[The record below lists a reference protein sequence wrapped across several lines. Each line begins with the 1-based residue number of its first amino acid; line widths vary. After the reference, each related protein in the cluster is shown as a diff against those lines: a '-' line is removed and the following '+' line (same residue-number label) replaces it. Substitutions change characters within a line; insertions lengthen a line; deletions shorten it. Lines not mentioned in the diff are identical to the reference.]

1 MQKAEILPKIR
12 KREIPKETRV
22 EILTQIRATMEKM
35 EISRMEIPRAMG
47 AMVTA
52 TRTMR
57 SNLLRNLTVARK
69 HVLSSRRHP
78 HEAAKAN
85 VWGRRFKSVRG
96 MALLSG
102 CRGDMKAS
110 ATGQKP
116 SQTKATVKDES
127 WQGLLIY
134 HLAVYTGKKAP
145 KRNC

>member
-22 EILTQIRATMEKM
+22 EILTQILATMEQM
-35 EISRMEIPRAMG
+35 EISRMEIPRAM
-47 AMVTA
+47 
-52 TRTMR
+52 R
-57 SNLLRNLTVARK
+57 SNLLRNLTVAKK

-78 HEAAKAN
+78 HEAAKVN

-110 ATGQKP
+110 ATSQKP
-116 SQTKATVKDES
+116 SQTKATVKVES

-134 HLAVYTGKKAP
+134 HIAVYTGKKKP
-145 KRNC
+145 KE

>member
-1 MQKAEILPKIR
+1 
-12 KREIPKETRV
+12 
-22 EILTQIRATMEKM
+22 MEM
-35 EISRMEIPRAMG
+35 SRIAIPRAMG

-52 TRTMR
+52 KRTMR
-57 SNLLRNLTVARK
+57 SQLLRNLTVARK

-102 CRGDMKAS
+102 CRGDMKAT

-116 SQTKATVKDES
+116 SQTTATVKVQS
-127 WQGLLIY
+127 WQSLLIAHSGIY
-134 HLAVYTGKKAP
+134 SYD
-145 KRNC
+145 